1 MTPIFAPQDTP
12 RVFAVPVG
20 LDFPVE
26 VVKGLQARFAAHP
39 PHAIAS
45 TEIYVNTSR
54 MQRRLREVFSQDRR
68 AGFLPRIRLI
78 TDISVEASDLP
89 PPVSPLRRVL
99 DLRALVLGLL
109 RQTPDLG
116 PPSAALDLTTSLVT
130 LLEECAG
137 EGVALHRLSDLD
149 VGDLSG
155 HWQRAMAFISI
166 IEPFLTETGDGL
178 GPEGRQRMAVLQR
191 LAAWQEAPPQHP
203 ILVAGSTGSRGTTA
217 LLMAAVAKLPQ
228 GALLLPGFDTEQPG
242 TVWDR
247 MGDALA
253 GEDHPQFRFAR
264 LLQKLDLDPTRLPLW
279 TQTEAP
285 ILARNRLV
293 SLALRPAP
301 VTDQWRAEGP
311 DLADVSP
318 ALEHVT
324 LVEASSQR
332 EEALS
337 IAIAL
342 RAAAAAS
349 KSAALITPDRVLTRQ
364 VTAALDRWRIEPD
377 DSAGRPLLLSAPGR
391 FLAHVAGL
399 MGAQAS
405 ASQLLILLKHPL
417 SHSNRPDRG
426 AHLLHTRDLE
436 LHLRAKAWAEVTEDS
451 LRRWADT
458 PSQKHTQPADGRQ
471 DWADWVIA
479 TLFPLAGL
487 GTAPLDVLVH
497 HHRRACETLAAG
509 PQSAGAGGLW
519 DKAAGDAALSVMAT
533 LQAEAAQGGDFTPG
547 DFAKLLATL
556 LAQGEVRDPVR
567 PDPWIM
573 IWGTLEARVQG
584 ADLVIL
590 SGLNE
595 GSWPK
600 TPDPDPWMNRKMRHE
615 AGLLVPERQIG
626 LSAHDFQQAMGAREV
641 ILTRATRDSDAE
653 TVPSRWLNRL
663 TNLLEGLSPESRD
676 ALSAMRKRGAA
687 LINLARG
694 LDRPAATTP
703 LATRPSP
710 IPASGQFAPHISASR
725 VETLIRDPFEIY
737 CSAVLG
743 LRPLNPLDRPA
754 DPALRGT
761 VLHKVLE
768 QAIAKVIAGAPLS
781 DALYR
786 ETVSEVLSALVP
798 WPETQAL
805 WSARFE
811 SFTGDLVREERDR
824 LAHASPVALERRGE
838 IVLPSGV
845 TLTCEADRIDRAAD
859 GRAVLYDYKTGA
871 LPGPK
876 EVEKFTKQLHLEA
889 VIAEAGGFRDLP
901 PLVVS
906 EVAYLRINK
915 GLGLREAVLTPED
928 IGKTREDFVEIMEGF
943 LTGARGFTARRMPRD
958 LSYLSEYDHLSR
970 FGEWDQSDDPQ
981 PEPMP

>member
-1 MTPIFAPQDTP
+1 MTPVFAPQDTP

-20 LDFPVE
+20 LDFPAE
-26 VVKGLQARFAAHP
+26 VARGVHTRFAGHP
-39 PHAIAS
+39 PHMLATA
-45 TEIYVNTSR
+45 EIYVNTSR
-54 MQRRLREVFSQDRR
+54 MQRRLREVFSQEGR

-78 TDISVEASDLP
+78 TDLGAEASNLP
-89 PPVSPLRRVL
+89 QAVSPLRRVL
-99 DLRALVLGLL
+99 DLHELVLELL
-109 RQTPDLG
+109 RRTPDLG

-137 EGVALHRLSDLD
+137 EGVALQKLSDLD

-166 IEPFLTETGDGL
+166 IAPFLTETGDGL
-178 GPEGRQRMAVLQR
+178 GPEGRQRMAVLHK

-217 LLMAAVAKLPQ
+217 LLMAAVATLPQ
-228 GALLLPGFDTEQPG
+228 GALLLPGFDTEQPN
-242 TVWDR
+242 TVWER

-279 TQTEAP
+279 TETEAP
-285 ILARNRLV
+285 VPARNRLV

-301 VTDQWRAEGP
+301 VTDQWRVEGP
-311 DLADVSP
+311 ALTEVTP
-318 ALEHVT
+318 ALDHVT

-342 RAAAAAS
+342 REAAAAS

-391 FLAHVAGL
+391 FLSHVAEL
-399 MGAQAS
+399 MGAQAT

-436 LHLRAKAWAEVTEDS
+436 LHLRANAWAEVTEHS

-458 PSQKHTQPADGRQ
+458 PAQKHMQPVDGRQ
-471 DWADWVIA
+471 AWAEWVIA

-487 GTAPLDVLVH
+487 GTAPLDVLIH

-519 DKAAGDAALSVMAT
+519 DKAAGEAAHSVMTT
-533 LQAEAAQGGDFTPG
+533 LEAEAAQGGDFTPG

-567 PDPWIM
+567 PDPRIM

-626 LSAHDFQQAMGAREV
+626 LSAHDFQQAMGAKEV
-641 ILTRATRDSDAE
+641 ILTRATRDSDSE

-663 TNLLEGLSPESRD
+663 TNLLDGLSPESRD
-676 ALSAMRKRGAA
+676 ALSAMRGRGAS
-687 LINLARG
+687 LVDLARG

-703 LATRPSP
+703 LAKRPSP
-710 IPASGQFAPHISASR
+710 IPAAGQFAPHISASR
-725 VETLIRDPFEIY
+725 VETLIRDPYEIY

-768 QAIAKVIAGAPLS
+768 NIIAKIIAGTSLS
-781 DALYR
+781 DALYQ
-786 ETVSEVLSALVP
+786 ETVAEVLTTLVP
-798 WPETQAL
+798 WPETRTL
-805 WSARFE
+805 WGARFD
-811 SFTGDLVREERDR
+811 SFTSDLVREEGAR
-824 LAHASPVALERRGE
+824 LAHATPAALERRGQ

-859 GRAVLYDYKTGA
+859 GRAILYDYKTGA

-901 PLVVS
+901 ALAVS

-915 GLGLREAVLTPED
+915 GLGLRRVALTPED
-928 IGKTREDFVEIMEGF
+928 IGKTRDDFVEIMDGF
-943 LTGARGFTARRMPRD
+943 LSGARGFTARRMPRD
-958 LSYLSEYDHLSR
+958 LSYLSEFDHLSR
-970 FGEWDQSDDPQ
+970 FGEWDQSDPPE